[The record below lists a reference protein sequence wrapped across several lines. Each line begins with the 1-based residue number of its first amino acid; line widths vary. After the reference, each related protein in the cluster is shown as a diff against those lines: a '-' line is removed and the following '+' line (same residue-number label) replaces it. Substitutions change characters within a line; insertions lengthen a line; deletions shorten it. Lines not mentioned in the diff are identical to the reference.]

1 VQTRCGRTS
10 WPGERPEVRI
20 NQLRYL
26 PSGPKRA
33 VWASDMR
40 GPAAFRVRDCGGA
53 EVLRGRTQP
62 WPVPGWAAIELW
74 LATGDAAYAEKARL
88 ALLRDVLDLDGFDW
102 NRMVAPAA
110 LDLALHGEAFDGQ
123 TACSRAWPACRRSA
137 ATSTSP
143 RQRRRT
149 TSASAGAR
157 RSSGWPPFSADE
169 LAADT
174 PRGTCASSGDVDLGR
189 PGRGGASRTPVGG
202 DPPPIG
208 RWGPWSPDLGAA
220 NLRASPNDG
229 LPTEVLPCPT
239 CPRLSTPST
248 F

>member
-1 VQTRCGRTS
+1 MWPDVVARGTAGGADQPVGLPAERAQARRLGLRHARAGR
-10 WPGERPEVRI
+10 V
-20 NQLRYL
+20 
-26 PSGPKRA
+26 SGPRLRRRRGVAGADATVAGARLGGDRA
-33 VWASDMR
+33 MAR
-40 GPAAFRVRDCGGA
+40 HRR
-53 EVLRGRTQP
+53 
-62 WPVPGWAAIELW
+62 
-74 LATGDAAYAEKARL
+74 AAYAEKARL